1 MKTPRQS
8 TGIPMFL
15 RMLAR
20 AAILRKRT
28 ALSALIAIIVAAA
41 ASTAMLNLFVD
52 VQSKLRKEFRGFGAN
67 VVVEAK
73 KGGSFTPDNLQQ
85 IEYGV
90 AGHGLAVPFAYAVAH
105 TTKGEAVVVAGT
117 DLELARKLNPW
128 WAVSSWPQGPGQAL
142 VGVRAAEIIA
152 PSGGPFALTYQG
164 RTLHLLSSG
173 TVRTGAGEDSRVYL
187 SRRDFQSWTGLE
199 PSVVEIAAYGS
210 AAEVSSLLTTLQANL
225 RGADVRPVRQVTEAE
240 GNIVGKTRSTLLWS
254 AVFIVCTAAL
264 CVLATLTGWIFDRR
278 RDFAIMK
285 AIGASDWL
293 IATFVS
299 GEAAIL
305 ACTGA
310 VLGFVIGTGIAAW
323 IGRVNFHAPV
333 SPRLDVLP
341 PVLIGCLVVTMIAT
355 FLPLRLLRRIQP
367 AMILR
372 GE

>member
-1 MKTPRQS
+1 MNTPRQS
-8 TGIPMFL
+8 TGTPMFL

-20 AAILRKRT
+20 AAFLRKRT
-28 ALSALIAIIVAAA
+28 ALSALTAIIVAAA

-67 VVVEAK
+67 IVVEAK
-73 KGGSFTPDNLQQ
+73 KDGSFTPDNLQQ
-85 IEYGV
+85 IEAAV
-90 AGHGLAVPFAYAVAH
+90 APRGLAVPFAYAVAH

-142 VGVRAAEIIA
+142 VGVRAAKILA
-152 PSGGPFALTYQG
+152 PNGGPFELMYQG
-164 RTLHLLSSG
+164 RTINLLSAG

-187 SRRDFQSWTGLE
+187 SLRDFQSWTGLQ

-210 AAEVSSLLTTLQANL
+210 AAEVSSLLATLQRNL
-225 RGADVRPVRQVTEAE
+225 PGTDVHPVRQVTEGEA
-240 GNIVGKTRSTLLWS
+240 NILGKTRSTLLWS

-285 AIGASDWL
+285 AIGASDLL
-293 IATFVS
+293 IAAFVA
-299 GEAAIL
+299 GEAAVL

-310 VLGFVIGTGIAAW
+310 LLGFVAGTGIAAW

-341 PVLIGCLVVTMIAT
+341 PVLIGCLMVTMIAT
-355 FLPLRLLRRIQP
+355 LLPLRLLRHIQP